1 LLTIVA
7 YLAMGPLVYI
17 MIIRNLWQQSWKSKT
32 LAYLYLLFYSAGMSV
47 NNTVAVF
54 DALLGKKNEFLRTPK
69 YGIVKKTDDWRDKA
83 YNLPF
88 TKTTLLEIF
97 FGVYGVLAIFIAIFS
112 GNPVFVPLIAIQTLG
127 FIYISYLSVSHTTFK
142 KNKSQ
147 SLHRIS
153 KAEKMA
159 NTYYKLA
166 MVGIVGFIVFGA
178 FMAYYGYQNDVY
190 PLDQSRGL
198 LDRIQTTSD
207 PQTITEDL
215 KTIKTLLP
223 QDGNPVWIFPT
234 ETTDFG
240 RIQDDIDTMILSVE
254 KISTV
259 PEDSSAFHT
268 GMIDVHERA
277 ADLRIHLMDA
287 TPYMYVSFSNI
298 VFSCIWIA
306 AIMGIFTMLKRKKD
320 RLKSF
325 EMSDEV

>member
-1 LLTIVA
+1 
-7 YLAMGPLVYI
+7 
-17 MIIRNLWQQSWKSKT
+17 
-32 LAYLYLLFYSAGMSV
+32 MSV

-69 YGIVKKTDDWRDKA
+69 YGIVNKTDDWRDKA

-112 GNPVFVPLIAIQTLG
+112 GNPIFAPLIGLQTLG
-127 FIYISYLSVSHTTFK
+127 FFYISYLSISHTTFK

-147 SLHRIS
+147 SLHNIT

-166 MVGIVGFIVFGA
+166 MVGIVGFISFGA

-190 PLDQSRGL
+190 PLDQSRGF
-198 LDRIQTTSD
+198 LDRIQTTD
-207 PQTITEDL
+207 DTQVIIENL
-215 KTIKTLLP
+215 NNIKILLP
-223 QDGNPVWIFPT
+223 QEGNPVWIFPT

-240 RIQDDIDTMILSVE
+240 KIQEDLDTMKTSAE
-254 KISTV
+254 KFSTV
-259 PEDSSAFHT
+259 PQDSSSYQT
-268 GMIDVHERA
+268 GMISIHERA
-277 ADLRIHLMDA
+277 KELRLHLLDA

-298 VFSCIWIA
+298 VLSSLWIA
-306 AIMGIFTMLKRKKD
+306 AILGIFAVLKRKKD
-320 RLKSF
+320 RLKSY